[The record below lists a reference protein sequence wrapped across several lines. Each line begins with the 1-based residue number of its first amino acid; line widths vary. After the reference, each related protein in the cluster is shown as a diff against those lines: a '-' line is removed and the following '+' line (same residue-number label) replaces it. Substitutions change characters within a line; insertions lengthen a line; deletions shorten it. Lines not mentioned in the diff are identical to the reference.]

1 MAAERDLLPVLVAAK
16 GIAAVGRFKF
26 DQMDQARLDA
36 NATQL
41 HLRGG
46 LHCGIRRQIQV
57 R

>member
-26 DQMDQARLDA
+26 DQLDQARPDA
-36 NATQL
+36 NAAQL

>member
-1 MAAERDLLPVLVAAK
+1 
-16 GIAAVGRFKF
+16 
-26 DQMDQARLDA
+26 MDQARLDA

-41 HLRGG
+41 HLRSG